1 MKRGTRGAWSAK
13 YDWVETSVGAN
24 VRAFRFKAQMTQ
36 QQLAD
41 EIGLE
46 IKSLQRIEAG
56 YGNITSR
63 VFFVLCEVLKVDPKA
78 LFEFAEPQPRK
89 RGRPRKEVQP

>member
-24 VRAFRFKAQMTQ
+24 VRAFRVKAQMTQ

-41 EIGLE
+41 AVGLE
-46 IKSLQRIEAG
+46 IKSLQRVEAG
-56 YGNITSR
+56 YGNVTSR
-63 VFFVLCEVLKVDPKA
+63 VFFVLCEALGVDPKA
-78 LFEFAEPQPRK
+78 LFQPAELKPRK
-89 RGRPRKEVQP
+89 RGRPPKNPVD